1 MRVYT
6 RYDLPD
12 EKDDT
17 RRERNKRVGVASP
30 EFILPDEGLYLW
42 EWFQNINSSVSR
54 IRDGFYFLI
63 PPSEFLAWSNLTGNL
78 ITSVEYEILKAMDVS
93 FCNEMNKEL
102 KAKQDKELDLKG
114 KKRHG

>member
-17 RRERNKRVGVASP
+17 RRDRNKRVGVASP

-102 KAKQDKELDLKG
+102 EAKRKKELELKG